1 MPSLGE
7 APSGGAQTFW
17 LLLGRLPKVTRCK
30 SHAFQ
35 GLSLKCPK
43 NSSQDDET
51 MWEKVLE
58 RFEKQAP
65 ASVMTK
71 LVLEQAVTAEW
82 VDKMFNDYRQRQYS
96 RELMFSTVV
105 ELMSLVSLGLRP
117 SLHAAAR
124 KMEGLSV
131 SLAALYD
138 KINRTE
144 PELLRA
150 LISGSAERLEPTI
163 KTLGHSSILPGWQ
176 LRIVDGNH
184 LPSTQKR
191 LGPLRAERGAARPGF
206 SVVVYDPDLDLVV
219 DLQPCEDAYAS
230 ERVSVLPLL
239 ARAGAGQ
246 LWMADR
252 LYCTLPVLQ
261 ACEDTGACF
270 IVREPSKHP
279 RLIDQG
285 EWQESGSADSG
296 AVREQIIEVKGG
308 RRWRRVE
315 LSLQNA
321 NDSGDQVMWFWS
333 NLPNTIS
340 ARQIADLYRRRW
352 SIEGMFQ
359 RLESVLDSEIT
370 SLGSPKAALLGFASA
385 VLAYNVLSVLKRSV
399 EQAHR
404 ETQPEGWEA
413 SIFHLAV
420 HVRSGYEGMQ
430 IALPAEHFPL
440 EKNPLGLA
448 ARLLALARLI
458 KPKQIAKNPR
468 GPKVSKPKEW
478 LEGKAARK
486 HLSTDRVLKA
496 AKSDK
501 QT

>member
-1 MPSLGE
+1 
-7 APSGGAQTFW
+7 
-17 LLLGRLPKVTRCK
+17 
-30 SHAFQ
+30 
-35 GLSLKCPK
+35 
-43 NSSQDDET
+43 
-51 MWEKVLE
+51 MWVKVLE

-71 LVLEQAVTAEW
+71 LVLEQAVPAEW
-82 VDKMFNDYRQRQYS
+82 VDKVFDDHRQRQYS
-96 RELMFSTVV
+96 RELLFSNVV

-138 KINRTE
+138 KVNRTE

-176 LRIVDGNH
+176 LRVVDGNH

-191 LGPLRAERGAARPGF
+191 LGPLRTERGAARPGF
-206 SVVVYDPDLDLVV
+206 SVVAYDPDLDLVV
-219 DLQPCEDAYAS
+219 DIQPCEDAHAS

-239 ARAGAGQ
+239 ARASAGQ

-261 ACEDTGACF
+261 ACEDTGASF
-270 IVREPSKHP
+270 IVRQPSKHP
-279 RLIDQG
+279 RLMRESD
-285 EWQESGSADSG
+285 WQESGSVDSG
-296 AVREQIIEVKGG
+296 TVREQLIEVKGG
-308 RRWRRVE
+308 RRWRRIE
-315 LSLQNA
+315 LSLQTA
-321 NDSGDQVMWFWS
+321 NDSGDLVMWFWS
-333 NLPNTIS
+333 NLPDTVS
-340 ARQIADLYRRRW
+340 ACQIADLYRRRW

-359 RLESVLDSEIT
+359 RLEAVLDSEIK

-385 VLAYNVLSVLKRSV
+385 VLAYNILSVLKRSV
-399 EQAHR
+399 DQAHR

-430 IALPAEHFPL
+430 IALPAESFPL
-440 EKNPLGLA
+440 EKTSQGLA
-448 ARLLALARLI
+448 ERLLALARLI
-458 KPKQIAKNPR
+458 KPKAVAKSPR
-468 GPKVSKPKEW
+468 GPKVAKSKEW
-478 LEGKAARK
+478 LDGKAARV
-486 HLSTDRVLKA
+486 HVSTARVLKA
-496 AKSDK
+496 AKSSK
-501 QT
+501 QTET